1 MKKILTLVIVIVIA
15 YSCDNKIG
23 LPPAATPVAQSS
35 TLTGCDTVKFSKHI
49 QPILSAYNC
58 TSCHT
63 SSPDFTTYAGT
74 KAKVDDGTFKN
85 RFLVLKD
92 MPQGG
97 PQISAADLAIVQ
109 CWLDKGAPNN

>member
-1 MKKILTLVIVIVIA
+1 MKKLVVLFFLVFTIV
-15 YSCDNKIG
+15 SCENKVG
-23 LPPAATPVAQSS
+23 LPPETVPASSNTTPSA
-35 TLTGCDTVKFSKHI
+35 CDTIKFSKHI

-58 TSCHT
+58 TSCH
-63 SSPDFTTYAGT
+63 SSTPDFTTYAGT
-74 KAKVDDGTFKN
+74 KAKVDDGSFKN
-85 RFLVLKD
+85 RFLVVKD